1 MTAAIPIPNR
11 VLVLLGVAVLAVVGL
26 LVARPLVMGSSD
38 TAAPAV
44 ASPTTTHATKPAPT
58 APAAKPTVPKVVLL
72 PGVPQIIAAKLM
84 HSRVTVVSVYSGT
97 SASDRAALSQAQV
110 GAKAAGV
117 AFAKLNV
124 LDEKAASQ
132 LQAYG
137 GTMTTP
143 TVLVIRRPGKIVAK
157 FESLVDSAVVAQA
170 AHNARGGTKG
180 GKK

>member
-1 MTAAIPIPNR
+1 MCC
-11 VLVLLGVAVLAVVGL
+11 
-26 LVARPLVMGSSD
+26 SQ
-38 TAAPAV
+38 
-44 ASPTTTHATKPAPT
+44 AS
-58 APAAKPTVPKVVLL
+58 
-72 PGVPQIIAAKLM
+72 
-84 HSRVTVVSVYSGT
+84 RR

>member
-72 PGVPQIIAAKLM
+72 PGVPQVRL
-84 HSRVTVVSVYSGT
+84 
-97 SASDRAALSQAQV
+97 
-110 GAKAAGV
+110 
-117 AFAKLNV
+117 
-124 LDEKAASQ
+124 
-132 LQAYG
+132 
-137 GTMTTP
+137 
-143 TVLVIRRPGKIVAK
+143 
-157 FESLVDSAVVAQA
+157 
-170 AHNARGGTKG
+170 
-180 GKK
+180 